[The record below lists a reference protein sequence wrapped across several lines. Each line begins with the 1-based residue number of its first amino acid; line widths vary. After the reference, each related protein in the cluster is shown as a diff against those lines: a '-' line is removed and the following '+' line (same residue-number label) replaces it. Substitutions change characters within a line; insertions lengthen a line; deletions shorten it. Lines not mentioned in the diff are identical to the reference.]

1 MVLSQRTIARI
12 IDIEGIGLHTGVAA
26 RARILPEDT
35 DRGIVFVRHDLD
47 GAEVPAAA
55 EHLVEGN
62 GLSTTLARGEAMV
75 VTVEHLLSALRGLG
89 VDNARIEVDG
99 PEIPILDGS
108 ARPFVELLR
117 AAGLR
122 SQGKARRYLTLTRPV
137 SVKQGDKAI
146 LALPA
151 NDLHATY
158 AIDFP
163 HPAIGS
169 QVLAIPLTEDAYVA
183 GIAPART
190 FCLLRD
196 VEAMRR
202 RGLALGG
209 SLDNALVLTED
220 GVLNESLR
228 FSDEFVRHKVLDL
241 VGDLALLGVPLR
253 AHLIAFKAGHRLH
266 AALVKR
272 IVADRRNWSLCTSD
286 EWLPAARLAE
296 FAHLRERV
304 IPAQAAS
311 IP

>member
-1 MVLSQRTIARI
+1 MQSQRTVARA
-12 IDIEGIGLHTGVAA
+12 IDIEGIGLHTGVAS
-26 RARILPEDT
+26 RLRILPDDT
-35 DRGIVFVRHDLD
+35 DRGIVFVRRDLD
-47 GAEVPAAA
+47 DAEVPAAV
-55 EHLVEGN
+55 EHLVEGG
-62 GLSTTLARGEAMV
+62 GLSTTLARGPAVV
-75 VTVEHLLSALRGLG
+75 VTVEHILSALRGLG

-99 PEIPILDGS
+99 PEIPIMDGS
-108 ARPFVELLR
+108 ARPFVEMLR
-117 AAGLR
+117 AVGLR
-122 SQGKARRYLTLTRPV
+122 VQGKSRRYLTLTKPV

-158 AIDFP
+158 AIEFP

-169 QVLAIPLTEDAYVA
+169 QVVATSLDEEAYVA

-190 FCLLRD
+190 FCLLKD

-209 SLDNALVLTED
+209 SLDNALVLSDD
-220 GVLNESLR
+220 GVLNDSLR

-241 VGDLALLGVPLR
+241 IGDLALLGVPLR

-272 IVADRRNWSLCTSD
+272 IVADRAAWSLCSSD
-286 EWLPAARLAE
+286 EWLPAARLSE
-296 FAHLRERV
+296 YAHLRERV
-304 IPAQAAS
+304 IPAQPATIS
-311 IP
+311 